1 MPRNHAAFAGLV
13 DENCHATCEVSI
25 CFDEVMRNFFVIQ
38 IFARQLTEAISANL
52 ANETSF

>member
-1 MPRNHAAFAGLV
+1 MPRNHAAFTSLV
-13 DENCHATCEVSI
+13 DKNRHATCEVSI
-25 CFDEVMRNFFVIQ
+25 CFYEVMRNFFVVQ

>member
-1 MPRNHAAFAGLV
+1 MPRNHAAFTGLV
-13 DENCHATCEVSI
+13 DKNRHATCEVSI
-25 CFDEVMRNFFVIQ
+25 CFYEVMRNFFVVQ